1 MIVEFVGILK
11 EKIILEKGGYVFG
24 VKKLLVK
31 ENEIKEKDDD
41 KDKVSYWVGFKNF
54 KFWKNFKSVDKYFF

>member
-1 MIVEFVGILK
+1 MGILK

-41 KDKVSYWVGFKNF
+41 KDKVSY
-54 KFWKNFKSVDKYFF
+54 